1 MLLLTLNV
9 VAQTCAVSIVTNT
22 SGTHKPTPVEVYD
35 ISGEPLNP
43 KTITCLFENNGG
55 NGKPMYCDVTKYNPL
70 PAYYLYKTCT
80 GQSDNCKLCL
90 YNAQGELV
98 EGGVLSL
105 ELLEFNVQKDPTGN
119 NITWTTQYEKDID
132 YFIIQRLEQDHWID
146 IRRVKAV
153 NQDERNTYSILDFDY
168 PLNQENYYQL
178 VEITFDGN
186 KTDLGIATVDNR
198 INNKNI
204 VAIYDTLGNVVN
216 ENYTGLVIILYEDGS
231 TTKAYR

>member
-1 MLLLTLNV
+1 LLTYFSLNV
-9 VAQTCAVSIVTNT
+9 VAQACAGSIVANT
-22 SGTHKPTPVEVYD
+22 LGTHKPTQVEVYD

-43 KTITCLFENNGG
+43 KTITCLFENGG
-55 NGKPMYCDVTKYNPL
+55 G
-70 PAYYLYKTCT
+70 
-80 GQSDNCKLCL
+80 
-90 YNAQGELV
+90 
-98 EGGVLSL
+98 
-105 ELLEFNVQKDPTGN
+105 
-119 NITWTTQYEKDID
+119 
-132 YFIIQRLEQDHWID
+132 RLEQDHWID